1 MKSSNAFTLIETIMA
16 SAILA
21 IIALGIGSFIFTS
34 MDAWIFTSGRDS
46 AVNKAR
52 VSMNRIVAELRQIGS
67 IEVYTAS
74 ECRFID
80 IGAQRVDFIR
90 SGNNLLRGG
99 DILATGL
106 ASPEGLRFTYLDA
119 DGQAAATETSIA
131 SIRVWLSLTAG
142 NQRTTLESSA
152 RIRIRNL

>member
-1 MKSSNAFTLIETIMA
+1 
-16 SAILA
+16 
-21 IIALGIGSFIFTS
+21 
-34 MDAWIFTSGRDS
+34 MDAWIFASGRDS

-52 VSMNRIVAELRQIGS
+52 VAMNRIVAELRQIGS
-67 IEVYTAS
+67 IEVYATS

-80 IGAQRVDFIR
+80 ISAQTIDFNR

-119 DGQAAATETSIA
+119 NGKATSTEINIS
-131 SIRVWLSLTAG
+131 SIRVWLSLTSG